1 MTTPAIPTGF
11 HSVTPNLTVDG
22 GPGAI
27 DFYRRAFGGEV
38 VRRFD
43 AGGKVMYAE
52 LRIGDSIITVNDEM
66 PEFDSKAP
74 DPSSPVP
81 ISLTIY
87 CEDTDALYAQAL
99 EAGATQVREPKDA
112 FFGDRVGTL
121 RDPFGHKWAIA
132 THLRD
137 MTSEELEEAA
147 QQAFA

>member
-27 DFYRRAFGGEV
+27 DFYRRAFGAEV
-38 VRRFD
+38 VRRLD

-121 RDPFGHKWAIA
+121 HDPFGHKWAIA

>member
-1 MTTPAIPTGF
+1 
-11 HSVTPNLTVDG
+11 
-22 GPGAI
+22 
-27 DFYRRAFGGEV
+27 
-38 VRRFD
+38 
-43 AGGKVMYAE
+43 MYAE

-137 MTSEELEEAA
+137 MTSEELEEAM